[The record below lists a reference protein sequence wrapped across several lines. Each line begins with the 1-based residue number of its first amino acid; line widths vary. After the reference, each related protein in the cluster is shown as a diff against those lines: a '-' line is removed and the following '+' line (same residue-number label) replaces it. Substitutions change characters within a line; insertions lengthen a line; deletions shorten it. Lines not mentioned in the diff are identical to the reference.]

1 MSFEHWATQTFRI
14 VLKNDYNGRRAL
26 LDELVLVIA
35 QYIFHASKAIYDC
48 EDKMVVL
55 SRVENFTF
63 PGPLWN
69 GRQGLS
75 KERWALWKA
84 RFHTIGELDNIQEKT
99 REVAKK
105 VARDM
110 IEIES
115 HK

>member
-63 PGPLWN
+63 
-69 GRQGLS
+69 
-75 KERWALWKA
+75 
-84 RFHTIGELDNIQEKT
+84 LD
-99 REVAKK
+99 
-105 VARDM
+105 
-110 IEIES
+110 S
-115 HK
+115 L